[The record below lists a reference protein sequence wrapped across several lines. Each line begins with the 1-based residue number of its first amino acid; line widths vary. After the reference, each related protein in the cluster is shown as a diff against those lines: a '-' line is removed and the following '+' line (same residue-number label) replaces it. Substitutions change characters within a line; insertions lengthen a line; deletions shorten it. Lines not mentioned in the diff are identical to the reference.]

1 LVTRSIFASPN
12 NTPSRLISALLVD
25 DEVDALEVLDIQ
37 LARHCPQISV
47 RDSFVTAAGALA
59 AARQRQ
65 YDVAFL
71 DIHLQRGAEGLRLG
85 AELYNGHTKVVFV
98 TAHERYALEAFKVR
112 AFDYLLK
119 PVEVSELKRVVT
131 EILKQR
137 TLQEEAFTIVLKDQS
152 QQLLVVEKEI
162 QVLVGDGSYTSV
174 FGDDGEIIKLSSNL
188 NSIERQLQSSF
199 FYRCH
204 QSYTVNL
211 RRIASVFRSANGA
224 ELNLKNGMVI
234 PVARRRRVEL
244 ERQISRLSG

>member
-1 LVTRSIFASPN
+1 
-12 NTPSRLISALLVD
+12 
-25 DEVDALEVLDIQ
+25 
-37 LARHCPQISV
+37 
-47 RDSFVTAAGALA
+47 
-59 AARQRQ
+59 
-65 YDVAFL
+65 
-71 DIHLQRGAEGLRLG
+71 
-85 AELYNGHTKVVFV
+85 
-98 TAHERYALEAFKVR
+98 
-112 AFDYLLK
+112 
-119 PVEVSELKRVVT
+119 
-131 EILKQR
+131 
-137 TLQEEAFTIVLKDQS
+137 
-152 QQLLVVEKEI
+152 
-162 QVLVGDGSYTSV
+162 VLVGDGSYTSV